1 MGDLGLL
8 LWQRGDLAGAEPLL
22 RRSLEISRQTLG
34 DNHPNVSSGLSNL
47 GLVVADRGDYATAE
61 RQFREALAIQQ
72 TQDAML
78 ELNSSQLMLVGGGAV
93 IVILD

>member
-1 MGDLGLL
+1 MN
-8 LWQRGDLAGAEPLL
+8 Q
-22 RRSLEISRQTLG
+22 ISVET
-34 DNHPNVSSGLSNL
+34 S
-47 GLVVADRGDYATAE
+47 VVETEAT
-61 RQFREALAIQQ
+61 EALAGQQ